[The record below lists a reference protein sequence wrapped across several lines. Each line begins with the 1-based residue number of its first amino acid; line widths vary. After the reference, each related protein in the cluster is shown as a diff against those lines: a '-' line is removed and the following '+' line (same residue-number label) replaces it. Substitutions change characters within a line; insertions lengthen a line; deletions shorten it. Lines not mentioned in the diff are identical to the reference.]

1 VSAAVAVERRVDLF
15 PRQMRFVKSRAKFPA
30 YIGGIGSGKSF
41 AGAAKVLTRIGEPG
55 VGMICAPT
63 YSMLRDATRRS
74 LLELLQ
80 QLDIPHTL
88 HKSENT
94 ITILNSGHEILCRSL
109 DNPNALRGPNLEW
122 CWPDES
128 GYITRE
134 AWNVIIG
141 RVRVGPLP
149 QIWPTSSPKGRN
161 WMWELWERD
170 ATGNEF
176 DPTHPLFRART
187 RDNPELP
194 ADFADSLGYSGR
206 FAAQELDGEFVAFDG
221 LVYNMFSR
229 PRHVTPMD
237 CEGWRTSMTVDIGS
251 RNPTAILT
259 VRSAGDERVHIER
272 ETYRRNM
279 SSGDITDAIKAEA
292 DRCNPDVIYVD
303 PSAKGYILELQR
315 AGYPVKA
322 ANNDVIEGIGRV
334 TDVLE
339 HGFTIDP
346 SCVNTIAEFESYR
359 YPEGSRSETDKPL
372 KENDHALDA
381 FRYFCL
387 GEAVPPQK
395 VMVW

>member
-1 VSAAVAVERRVDLF
+1 VSATAERQIVVDLY
-15 PRQMRFVKSRAKFPA
+15 PIQDQFVFDESRYVAFVA
-30 YIGGIGSGKSF
+30 GRNSGKTFSGALKAYLWARQGGLGVIAAPNFPMLTHGAQRQFLHRLDTLGIEYRQNKTEGWIYVYTFNAEVLF
-41 AGAAKVLTRIGEPG
+41 AT
-55 VGMICAPT
+55 
-63 YSMLRDATRRS
+63 
-74 LLELLQ
+74 LE
-80 QLDIPHTL
+80 
-88 HKSENT
+88 SE
-94 ITILNSGHEILCRSL
+94 SRV
-109 DNPNALRGPNLEW
+109 RGPNFHW
-122 CWPDES
+122 GWVDELDYLADS
-128 GYITRE
+128 TVWKALKG
-134 AWNVIIG
+134 A
-141 RVRVGPLP
+141 VRDGTNP
-149 QIWPTSSPKGRN
+149 QLFATTTPKGKRIVWQEWVLDKDDN
-161 WMWELWERD
+161 HALYK
-170 ATGNEF
+170 ATTF
-176 DPTHPLFRART
+176 
-187 RDNPELP
+187 DNPYSGAE
-194 ADFADSLGYSGR
+194 DYVSGLGYSGR
-206 FAAQELDGEFVAFDG
+206 FFEQEINASFVSFDG
-221 LVYNMFSR
+221 LVYDAFDR
-229 PRHVTPMD
+229 ERHIKVMD
-237 CEGWRTSMTVDIGS
+237 CEGWRTGMTVDIGS

-339 HGFTIDP
+339 HGFTVDP

-359 YPEGSRSETDKPL
+359 YPEGARSETDKPL